1 METLASALEKYFKQ
15 IKRPSTGALFIG
27 DYGRLNDRTPSL
39 LASAYHERVTA
50 QAVFNLFGR
59 LPSGRVISPAEVG
72 LPVAGALVNRPV
84 LTDNAVGWIV
94 SHGFDTSRLVAAL
107 LTRTVLTDVLGTEV
121 NEAQQRII
129 DQLERAHH
137 VWSFDYAGIAR
148 VAVLLAAEAGYQIAT
163 ATHFAEATLLVLDKD
178 AWSLIRH
185 ALKSEPHAWIYL
197 EETYR
202 GLRDALIAQN
212 SLALDQLLSVAL
224 FPKDELVR

>member
-1 METLASALEKYFKQ
+1 
-15 IKRPSTGALFIG
+15 
-27 DYGRLNDRTPSL
+27 
-39 LASAYHERVTA
+39 
-50 QAVFNLFGR
+50 
-59 LPSGRVISPAEVG
+59 
-72 LPVAGALVNRPV
+72 
-84 LTDNAVGWIV
+84 
-94 SHGFDTSRLVAAL
+94 
-107 LTRTVLTDVLGTEV
+107 VLTDVLGTEV